1 MMATSKRK
9 PQTASP
15 KMPKPS
21 EDTKE
26 LFASLVPDHPKVTER
41 PMFGQRSAFVNGNM
55 FMGIFGRDLLLR
67 LPEQDREAVIAA
79 GGALFEPMAGRPMR
93 EYVVLPSAW
102 RSKPATLRKWVA
114 RSLDH
119 VEQMPPKIPK
129 PKKQP
134 QKKRT

>member
-1 MMATSKRK
+1 MAASGKR
-9 PQTASP
+9 SS
-15 KMPKPS
+15 MPKPS

-26 LFASLVPDHPKVTER
+26 LFASLVPDHPNVTER
-41 PMFGQRSAFVNGNM
+41 PMFGQRSAFVNGHM
-55 FMGIFGRDLLLR
+55 FMGIFGQDLLLR

-79 GGALFEPMAGRPMR
+79 GGAVFEPMAGRPMR
-93 EYVVLPSAW
+93 EYVLLPSAW

-119 VEQMPPKIPK
+119 VEQMRPKVQK

-134 QKKRT
+134 QKKQPQQKRT

>member
-1 MMATSKRK
+1 MVASGKR
-9 PQTASP
+9 PS
-15 KMPKPS
+15 MPKPS

-26 LFASLVPDHPKVTER
+26 LFASLVPDHPNVTER
-41 PMFGQRSAFVNGNM
+41 PMFGQRSAFVNGHM
-55 FMGIFGRDLLLR
+55 FMGIFGQDLLLR

-79 GGALFEPMAGRPMR
+79 GGAVFEPTAGRPMR

-119 VEQMPPKIPK
+119 VEQMPPKVQTPK
-129 PKKQP
+129 KLQKKQP

>member
-1 MMATSKRK
+1 MMAVPEKR
-9 PQTASP
+9 PS
-15 KMPKPS
+15 MPKPS
-21 EDTKE
+21 DGTKE

-55 FMGIFGRDLLLR
+55 FMGIFGQDLLLR

-79 GGALFEPMAGRPMR
+79 GGAVFEPMAGRPMR
-93 EYVVLPSAW
+93 EYVILPSAW

-119 VEQMPPKIPK
+119 VEQMPPKASK
-129 PKKQP
+129 PKK
-134 QKKRT
+134 RS

>member
-1 MMATSKRK
+1 MAASGKR
-9 PQTASP
+9 PS
-15 KMPKPS
+15 MPKPS
-21 EDTKE
+21 EDTRE

-55 FMGIFGRDLLLR
+55 FMGIFGQDLLLR

-79 GGALFEPMAGRPMR
+79 GGAVFEPMAGRPMR
-93 EYVVLPSAW
+93 EYVILPSAW

-119 VEQMPPKIPK
+119 VEQMPPKAQGAKEPA
-129 PKKQP
+129 KKQP
-134 QKKRT
+134 QVKRT